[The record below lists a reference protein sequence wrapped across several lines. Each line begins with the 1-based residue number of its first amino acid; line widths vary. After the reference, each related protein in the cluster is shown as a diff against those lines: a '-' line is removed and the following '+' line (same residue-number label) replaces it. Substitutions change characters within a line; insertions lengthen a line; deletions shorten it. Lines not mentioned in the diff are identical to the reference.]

1 MKKKGTRLAVL
12 ASVGPYAAE
21 TLLLVVLPL
30 LYVCL
35 MSIMTRPSYGG
46 VEFTVSFNGYR
57 ALFEKAYLV
66 AIWNSVRMS
75 LVSTVIILLVSYPMA
90 YMLSR
95 CSRRVASNL
104 IILMMIPYFTNSLI
118 RLYSYITLFNTK
130 GILTGILTRL
140 GMTWSADFL
149 YSESAVVLGL
159 VYVCIPYAV
168 LPMYSSIERLDKAL
182 LEASYDLGAGRV
194 KTFFRITLPMTMPGV
209 YAAAIISFVPSIG
222 NYFVADVLGGSKTLL
237 IGNLIKDQFMSSRN
251 WPLGSALSVFLIAGT
266 MILVYLYARV
276 SRADVMEGGP
286 MNRVKKKSIGDKL
299 GVIYAVLLF
308 AFIYIPTVIVV
319 VYSFNQQPSN
329 KWWTGFTAEWYGKLF
344 RDAQLW
350 QSFSLSLKISLLST
364 LIVVI
369 IGTLGAMGLTRY
381 RFFGRNALTY
391 SVYLPMI
398 VPGVVFA
405 VPLMALLVL
414 MGLKKGFWAVV
425 LGNVILMLPY
435 MILTVRTRF
444 LGLDRSVEE
453 ASMDLGASGVETFFR
468 ITLPS
473 IVPGIFTGALLSFA
487 LTLDDVVMADFL
499 AGPNCLTF
507 PMKIYNSIRKGVSP
521 EINALET
528 IISGLIF
535 LGVAVY
541 LLLKGRQDRAAAK
554 IEPFHQTQTE
564 N

>member
-1 MKKKGTRLAVL
+1 M
-12 ASVGPYAAE
+12 
-21 TLLLVVLPL
+21 
-30 LYVCL
+30 
-35 MSIMTRPSYGG
+35 
-46 VEFTVSFNGYR
+46 EFTVSFNGYK

-130 GILTGILTRL
+130 GILTGILARL

-182 LEASYDLGAGRV
+182 LEASYDLGGGACQNVFQDHAAHDHARCVRRGHHLLCAVHRQLLRGGRAGRQQDAADRKPHQGSV
-194 KTFFRITLPMTMPGV
+194 HVLPQLAAGQRTVGVPDRGHHDPG
-209 YAAAIISFVPSIG
+209 ISVRPRQQG
-222 NYFVADVLGGSKTLL
+222 RRDG
-237 IGNLIKDQFMSSRN
+237 
-251 WPLGSALSVFLIAGT
+251 
-266 MILVYLYARV
+266 
-276 SRADVMEGGP
+276 GGP

-329 KWWTGFTAEWYGKLF
+329 KWWTGFTTEWYGKLF

-350 QSFSLSLKISLLST
+350 QSFGLSLKISLLST

-473 IVPGIFTGALLSFA
+473 IAPGIFTGALLSFA

-564 N
+564 S

>member
-1 MKKKGTRLAVL
+1 ML

-130 GILTGILTRL
+130 GILTGILDRL

-194 KTFFRITLPMTMPGV
+194 KTFFRITLPMTTPGV

-276 SRADVMEGGP
+276 SRADVMEGG
-286 MNRVKKKSIGDKL
+286 L
-299 GVIYAVLLF
+299 
-308 AFIYIPTVIVV
+308 
-319 VYSFNQQPSN
+319 
-329 KWWTGFTAEWYGKLF
+329 
-344 RDAQLW
+344 
-350 QSFSLSLKISLLST
+350 
-364 LIVVI
+364 
-369 IGTLGAMGLTRY
+369 
-381 RFFGRNALTY
+381 
-391 SVYLPMI
+391 
-398 VPGVVFA
+398 
-405 VPLMALLVL
+405 
-414 MGLKKGFWAVV
+414 
-425 LGNVILMLPY
+425 
-435 MILTVRTRF
+435 
-444 LGLDRSVEE
+444 
-453 ASMDLGASGVETFFR
+453 
-468 ITLPS
+468 
-473 IVPGIFTGALLSFA
+473 
-487 LTLDDVVMADFL
+487 
-499 AGPNCLTF
+499 
-507 PMKIYNSIRKGVSP
+507 
-521 EINALET
+521 
-528 IISGLIF
+528 
-535 LGVAVY
+535 
-541 LLLKGRQDRAAAK
+541 
-554 IEPFHQTQTE
+554 
-564 N
+564 

>member
-1 MKKKGTRLAVL
+1 MKRREKRLAVL

-130 GILTGILTRL
+130 GILTGILDRL

-182 LEASYDLGAGRV
+182 LEASYDLGVGRV

-276 SRADVMEGGP
+276 SRADVMEGG
-286 MNRVKKKSIGDKL
+286 L
-299 GVIYAVLLF
+299 
-308 AFIYIPTVIVV
+308 
-319 VYSFNQQPSN
+319 
-329 KWWTGFTAEWYGKLF
+329 
-344 RDAQLW
+344 
-350 QSFSLSLKISLLST
+350 
-364 LIVVI
+364 
-369 IGTLGAMGLTRY
+369 
-381 RFFGRNALTY
+381 
-391 SVYLPMI
+391 
-398 VPGVVFA
+398 
-405 VPLMALLVL
+405 
-414 MGLKKGFWAVV
+414 
-425 LGNVILMLPY
+425 
-435 MILTVRTRF
+435 
-444 LGLDRSVEE
+444 
-453 ASMDLGASGVETFFR
+453 
-468 ITLPS
+468 
-473 IVPGIFTGALLSFA
+473 
-487 LTLDDVVMADFL
+487 
-499 AGPNCLTF
+499 
-507 PMKIYNSIRKGVSP
+507 
-521 EINALET
+521 
-528 IISGLIF
+528 
-535 LGVAVY
+535 
-541 LLLKGRQDRAAAK
+541 
-554 IEPFHQTQTE
+554 
-564 N
+564 

>member
-1 MKKKGTRLAVL
+1 MKKKEKRLAVL

-130 GILTGILTRL
+130 GILTGILDRL

-168 LPMYSSIERLDKAL
+168 LPMYSSIERMDKAL
-182 LEASYDLGAGRV
+182 LEASYDLGVGRV

-276 SRADVMEGGP
+276 SRADVMEGG
-286 MNRVKKKSIGDKL
+286 L
-299 GVIYAVLLF
+299 
-308 AFIYIPTVIVV
+308 
-319 VYSFNQQPSN
+319 
-329 KWWTGFTAEWYGKLF
+329 
-344 RDAQLW
+344 
-350 QSFSLSLKISLLST
+350 
-364 LIVVI
+364 
-369 IGTLGAMGLTRY
+369 
-381 RFFGRNALTY
+381 
-391 SVYLPMI
+391 
-398 VPGVVFA
+398 
-405 VPLMALLVL
+405 
-414 MGLKKGFWAVV
+414 
-425 LGNVILMLPY
+425 
-435 MILTVRTRF
+435 
-444 LGLDRSVEE
+444 
-453 ASMDLGASGVETFFR
+453 
-468 ITLPS
+468 
-473 IVPGIFTGALLSFA
+473 
-487 LTLDDVVMADFL
+487 
-499 AGPNCLTF
+499 
-507 PMKIYNSIRKGVSP
+507 
-521 EINALET
+521 
-528 IISGLIF
+528 
-535 LGVAVY
+535 
-541 LLLKGRQDRAAAK
+541 
-554 IEPFHQTQTE
+554 
-564 N
+564 

>member
-1 MKKKGTRLAVL
+1 MKKKEKRLAML

-130 GILTGILTRL
+130 GILTGILDRL

-168 LPMYSSIERLDKAL
+168 LPMYSSIERMDKAL
-182 LEASYDLGAGRV
+182 LEASYDLGVGRV

-276 SRADVMEGGP
+276 SRADVMEGG
-286 MNRVKKKSIGDKL
+286 L
-299 GVIYAVLLF
+299 
-308 AFIYIPTVIVV
+308 
-319 VYSFNQQPSN
+319 
-329 KWWTGFTAEWYGKLF
+329 
-344 RDAQLW
+344 
-350 QSFSLSLKISLLST
+350 
-364 LIVVI
+364 
-369 IGTLGAMGLTRY
+369 
-381 RFFGRNALTY
+381 
-391 SVYLPMI
+391 
-398 VPGVVFA
+398 
-405 VPLMALLVL
+405 
-414 MGLKKGFWAVV
+414 
-425 LGNVILMLPY
+425 
-435 MILTVRTRF
+435 
-444 LGLDRSVEE
+444 
-453 ASMDLGASGVETFFR
+453 
-468 ITLPS
+468 
-473 IVPGIFTGALLSFA
+473 
-487 LTLDDVVMADFL
+487 
-499 AGPNCLTF
+499 
-507 PMKIYNSIRKGVSP
+507 
-521 EINALET
+521 
-528 IISGLIF
+528 
-535 LGVAVY
+535 
-541 LLLKGRQDRAAAK
+541 
-554 IEPFHQTQTE
+554 
-564 N
+564 

>member
-1 MKKKGTRLAVL
+1 MKKKGKRLAVL

-46 VEFTVSFNGYR
+46 VEFTVSYNGYK

-266 MILVYLYARV
+266 MILVYLYPRV
-276 SRADVMEGGP
+276 SRADVMEGG
-286 MNRVKKKSIGDKL
+286 L
-299 GVIYAVLLF
+299 
-308 AFIYIPTVIVV
+308 
-319 VYSFNQQPSN
+319 
-329 KWWTGFTAEWYGKLF
+329 
-344 RDAQLW
+344 
-350 QSFSLSLKISLLST
+350 
-364 LIVVI
+364 
-369 IGTLGAMGLTRY
+369 
-381 RFFGRNALTY
+381 
-391 SVYLPMI
+391 
-398 VPGVVFA
+398 
-405 VPLMALLVL
+405 
-414 MGLKKGFWAVV
+414 
-425 LGNVILMLPY
+425 
-435 MILTVRTRF
+435 
-444 LGLDRSVEE
+444 
-453 ASMDLGASGVETFFR
+453 
-468 ITLPS
+468 
-473 IVPGIFTGALLSFA
+473 
-487 LTLDDVVMADFL
+487 
-499 AGPNCLTF
+499 
-507 PMKIYNSIRKGVSP
+507 
-521 EINALET
+521 
-528 IISGLIF
+528 
-535 LGVAVY
+535 
-541 LLLKGRQDRAAAK
+541 
-554 IEPFHQTQTE
+554 
-564 N
+564 

>member
-1 MKKKGTRLAVL
+1 MKKKEKRLAVL

-46 VEFTVSFNGYR
+46 VEFTVSFNGYK

-118 RLYSYITLFNTK
+118 RLYSYITLLNTK
-130 GILTGILTRL
+130 GILTGILARL

-222 NYFVADVLGGSKTLL
+222 NYFMADVLGGSKTLL

-276 SRADVMEGGP
+276 SRADVMEGG
-286 MNRVKKKSIGDKL
+286 L
-299 GVIYAVLLF
+299 
-308 AFIYIPTVIVV
+308 
-319 VYSFNQQPSN
+319 
-329 KWWTGFTAEWYGKLF
+329 
-344 RDAQLW
+344 
-350 QSFSLSLKISLLST
+350 
-364 LIVVI
+364 
-369 IGTLGAMGLTRY
+369 
-381 RFFGRNALTY
+381 
-391 SVYLPMI
+391 
-398 VPGVVFA
+398 
-405 VPLMALLVL
+405 
-414 MGLKKGFWAVV
+414 
-425 LGNVILMLPY
+425 
-435 MILTVRTRF
+435 
-444 LGLDRSVEE
+444 
-453 ASMDLGASGVETFFR
+453 
-468 ITLPS
+468 
-473 IVPGIFTGALLSFA
+473 
-487 LTLDDVVMADFL
+487 
-499 AGPNCLTF
+499 
-507 PMKIYNSIRKGVSP
+507 
-521 EINALET
+521 
-528 IISGLIF
+528 
-535 LGVAVY
+535 
-541 LLLKGRQDRAAAK
+541 
-554 IEPFHQTQTE
+554 
-564 N
+564 

>member
-1 MKKKGTRLAVL
+1 MKKKEKRLAVL

-130 GILTGILTRL
+130 GILTGILARL

-209 YAAAIISFVPSIG
+209 YAAAII

-276 SRADVMEGGP
+276 SRADVMEGG
-286 MNRVKKKSIGDKL
+286 L
-299 GVIYAVLLF
+299 
-308 AFIYIPTVIVV
+308 
-319 VYSFNQQPSN
+319 
-329 KWWTGFTAEWYGKLF
+329 
-344 RDAQLW
+344 
-350 QSFSLSLKISLLST
+350 
-364 LIVVI
+364 
-369 IGTLGAMGLTRY
+369 
-381 RFFGRNALTY
+381 
-391 SVYLPMI
+391 
-398 VPGVVFA
+398 
-405 VPLMALLVL
+405 
-414 MGLKKGFWAVV
+414 
-425 LGNVILMLPY
+425 
-435 MILTVRTRF
+435 
-444 LGLDRSVEE
+444 
-453 ASMDLGASGVETFFR
+453 
-468 ITLPS
+468 
-473 IVPGIFTGALLSFA
+473 
-487 LTLDDVVMADFL
+487 
-499 AGPNCLTF
+499 
-507 PMKIYNSIRKGVSP
+507 
-521 EINALET
+521 
-528 IISGLIF
+528 
-535 LGVAVY
+535 
-541 LLLKGRQDRAAAK
+541 
-554 IEPFHQTQTE
+554 
-564 N
+564 

>member
-140 GMTWSADFL
+140 GMTWSTDFL

-276 SRADVMEGGP
+276 SRADVMEGG
-286 MNRVKKKSIGDKL
+286 L
-299 GVIYAVLLF
+299 
-308 AFIYIPTVIVV
+308 
-319 VYSFNQQPSN
+319 
-329 KWWTGFTAEWYGKLF
+329 
-344 RDAQLW
+344 
-350 QSFSLSLKISLLST
+350 
-364 LIVVI
+364 
-369 IGTLGAMGLTRY
+369 
-381 RFFGRNALTY
+381 
-391 SVYLPMI
+391 
-398 VPGVVFA
+398 
-405 VPLMALLVL
+405 
-414 MGLKKGFWAVV
+414 
-425 LGNVILMLPY
+425 
-435 MILTVRTRF
+435 
-444 LGLDRSVEE
+444 
-453 ASMDLGASGVETFFR
+453 
-468 ITLPS
+468 
-473 IVPGIFTGALLSFA
+473 
-487 LTLDDVVMADFL
+487 
-499 AGPNCLTF
+499 
-507 PMKIYNSIRKGVSP
+507 
-521 EINALET
+521 
-528 IISGLIF
+528 
-535 LGVAVY
+535 
-541 LLLKGRQDRAAAK
+541 
-554 IEPFHQTQTE
+554 
-564 N
+564 

>member
-1 MKKKGTRLAVL
+1 MKEKEKRLAVL

-130 GILTGILTRL
+130 GILTGILDRL

-168 LPMYSSIERLDKAL
+168 QPMYSSIERMDKAL

-276 SRADVMEGGP
+276 SRADVMEGG
-286 MNRVKKKSIGDKL
+286 L
-299 GVIYAVLLF
+299 
-308 AFIYIPTVIVV
+308 
-319 VYSFNQQPSN
+319 
-329 KWWTGFTAEWYGKLF
+329 
-344 RDAQLW
+344 
-350 QSFSLSLKISLLST
+350 
-364 LIVVI
+364 
-369 IGTLGAMGLTRY
+369 
-381 RFFGRNALTY
+381 
-391 SVYLPMI
+391 
-398 VPGVVFA
+398 
-405 VPLMALLVL
+405 
-414 MGLKKGFWAVV
+414 
-425 LGNVILMLPY
+425 
-435 MILTVRTRF
+435 
-444 LGLDRSVEE
+444 
-453 ASMDLGASGVETFFR
+453 
-468 ITLPS
+468 
-473 IVPGIFTGALLSFA
+473 
-487 LTLDDVVMADFL
+487 
-499 AGPNCLTF
+499 
-507 PMKIYNSIRKGVSP
+507 
-521 EINALET
+521 
-528 IISGLIF
+528 
-535 LGVAVY
+535 
-541 LLLKGRQDRAAAK
+541 
-554 IEPFHQTQTE
+554 
-564 N
+564 

>member
-237 IGNLIKDQFMSSRN
+237 IGNLIKDQFMASRN

-276 SRADVMEGGP
+276 SRADVMEGG
-286 MNRVKKKSIGDKL
+286 L
-299 GVIYAVLLF
+299 
-308 AFIYIPTVIVV
+308 
-319 VYSFNQQPSN
+319 
-329 KWWTGFTAEWYGKLF
+329 
-344 RDAQLW
+344 
-350 QSFSLSLKISLLST
+350 
-364 LIVVI
+364 
-369 IGTLGAMGLTRY
+369 
-381 RFFGRNALTY
+381 
-391 SVYLPMI
+391 
-398 VPGVVFA
+398 
-405 VPLMALLVL
+405 
-414 MGLKKGFWAVV
+414 
-425 LGNVILMLPY
+425 
-435 MILTVRTRF
+435 
-444 LGLDRSVEE
+444 
-453 ASMDLGASGVETFFR
+453 
-468 ITLPS
+468 
-473 IVPGIFTGALLSFA
+473 
-487 LTLDDVVMADFL
+487 
-499 AGPNCLTF
+499 
-507 PMKIYNSIRKGVSP
+507 
-521 EINALET
+521 
-528 IISGLIF
+528 
-535 LGVAVY
+535 
-541 LLLKGRQDRAAAK
+541 
-554 IEPFHQTQTE
+554 
-564 N
+564 

>member
-1 MKKKGTRLAVL
+1 MKKKEKSLAGL

-130 GILTGILTRL
+130 GILTGILDRL

-276 SRADVMEGGP
+276 SRADVMEGG
-286 MNRVKKKSIGDKL
+286 L
-299 GVIYAVLLF
+299 
-308 AFIYIPTVIVV
+308 
-319 VYSFNQQPSN
+319 
-329 KWWTGFTAEWYGKLF
+329 
-344 RDAQLW
+344 
-350 QSFSLSLKISLLST
+350 
-364 LIVVI
+364 
-369 IGTLGAMGLTRY
+369 
-381 RFFGRNALTY
+381 
-391 SVYLPMI
+391 
-398 VPGVVFA
+398 
-405 VPLMALLVL
+405 
-414 MGLKKGFWAVV
+414 
-425 LGNVILMLPY
+425 
-435 MILTVRTRF
+435 
-444 LGLDRSVEE
+444 
-453 ASMDLGASGVETFFR
+453 
-468 ITLPS
+468 
-473 IVPGIFTGALLSFA
+473 
-487 LTLDDVVMADFL
+487 
-499 AGPNCLTF
+499 
-507 PMKIYNSIRKGVSP
+507 
-521 EINALET
+521 
-528 IISGLIF
+528 
-535 LGVAVY
+535 
-541 LLLKGRQDRAAAK
+541 
-554 IEPFHQTQTE
+554 
-564 N
+564 

>member
-1 MKKKGTRLAVL
+1 M
-12 ASVGPYAAE
+12 
-21 TLLLVVLPL
+21 
-30 LYVCL
+30 
-35 MSIMTRPSYGG
+35 
-46 VEFTVSFNGYR
+46 EFTVSFNGYR

-276 SRADVMEGGP
+276 SRADVMEGG
-286 MNRVKKKSIGDKL
+286 L
-299 GVIYAVLLF
+299 
-308 AFIYIPTVIVV
+308 
-319 VYSFNQQPSN
+319 
-329 KWWTGFTAEWYGKLF
+329 
-344 RDAQLW
+344 
-350 QSFSLSLKISLLST
+350 
-364 LIVVI
+364 
-369 IGTLGAMGLTRY
+369 
-381 RFFGRNALTY
+381 
-391 SVYLPMI
+391 
-398 VPGVVFA
+398 
-405 VPLMALLVL
+405 
-414 MGLKKGFWAVV
+414 
-425 LGNVILMLPY
+425 
-435 MILTVRTRF
+435 
-444 LGLDRSVEE
+444 
-453 ASMDLGASGVETFFR
+453 
-468 ITLPS
+468 
-473 IVPGIFTGALLSFA
+473 
-487 LTLDDVVMADFL
+487 
-499 AGPNCLTF
+499 
-507 PMKIYNSIRKGVSP
+507 
-521 EINALET
+521 
-528 IISGLIF
+528 
-535 LGVAVY
+535 
-541 LLLKGRQDRAAAK
+541 
-554 IEPFHQTQTE
+554 
-564 N
+564 

>member
-21 TLLLVVLPL
+21 MLLLVVLPL

-46 VEFTVSFNGYR
+46 VEFTVSFNGYK

-66 AIWNSVRMS
+66 AIWNSVRM
-75 LVSTVIILLVSYPMA
+75 VSYPMA

-276 SRADVMEGGP
+276 SRADVMEGG
-286 MNRVKKKSIGDKL
+286 L
-299 GVIYAVLLF
+299 
-308 AFIYIPTVIVV
+308 
-319 VYSFNQQPSN
+319 
-329 KWWTGFTAEWYGKLF
+329 
-344 RDAQLW
+344 
-350 QSFSLSLKISLLST
+350 
-364 LIVVI
+364 
-369 IGTLGAMGLTRY
+369 
-381 RFFGRNALTY
+381 
-391 SVYLPMI
+391 
-398 VPGVVFA
+398 
-405 VPLMALLVL
+405 
-414 MGLKKGFWAVV
+414 
-425 LGNVILMLPY
+425 
-435 MILTVRTRF
+435 
-444 LGLDRSVEE
+444 
-453 ASMDLGASGVETFFR
+453 
-468 ITLPS
+468 
-473 IVPGIFTGALLSFA
+473 
-487 LTLDDVVMADFL
+487 
-499 AGPNCLTF
+499 
-507 PMKIYNSIRKGVSP
+507 
-521 EINALET
+521 
-528 IISGLIF
+528 
-535 LGVAVY
+535 
-541 LLLKGRQDRAAAK
+541 
-554 IEPFHQTQTE
+554 
-564 N
+564 

>member
-46 VEFTVSFNGYR
+46 VEFTVSFNGYK
-57 ALFEKAYLV
+57 AMFEKAYLV

-130 GILTGILTRL
+130 GILTGILDRL

-168 LPMYSSIERLDKAL
+168 LPMCSSIERLDKAL

-276 SRADVMEGGP
+276 SRADVMEGG
-286 MNRVKKKSIGDKL
+286 L
-299 GVIYAVLLF
+299 
-308 AFIYIPTVIVV
+308 
-319 VYSFNQQPSN
+319 
-329 KWWTGFTAEWYGKLF
+329 
-344 RDAQLW
+344 
-350 QSFSLSLKISLLST
+350 
-364 LIVVI
+364 
-369 IGTLGAMGLTRY
+369 
-381 RFFGRNALTY
+381 
-391 SVYLPMI
+391 
-398 VPGVVFA
+398 
-405 VPLMALLVL
+405 
-414 MGLKKGFWAVV
+414 
-425 LGNVILMLPY
+425 
-435 MILTVRTRF
+435 
-444 LGLDRSVEE
+444 
-453 ASMDLGASGVETFFR
+453 
-468 ITLPS
+468 
-473 IVPGIFTGALLSFA
+473 
-487 LTLDDVVMADFL
+487 
-499 AGPNCLTF
+499 
-507 PMKIYNSIRKGVSP
+507 
-521 EINALET
+521 
-528 IISGLIF
+528 
-535 LGVAVY
+535 
-541 LLLKGRQDRAAAK
+541 
-554 IEPFHQTQTE
+554 
-564 N
+564 

>member
-46 VEFTVSFNGYR
+46 VEFTVSFNGYK

-90 YMLSR
+90 YTLSR

-130 GILTGILTRL
+130 GILTGILDRL

-276 SRADVMEGGP
+276 SRADVMEGG
-286 MNRVKKKSIGDKL
+286 L
-299 GVIYAVLLF
+299 
-308 AFIYIPTVIVV
+308 
-319 VYSFNQQPSN
+319 
-329 KWWTGFTAEWYGKLF
+329 
-344 RDAQLW
+344 
-350 QSFSLSLKISLLST
+350 
-364 LIVVI
+364 
-369 IGTLGAMGLTRY
+369 
-381 RFFGRNALTY
+381 
-391 SVYLPMI
+391 
-398 VPGVVFA
+398 
-405 VPLMALLVL
+405 
-414 MGLKKGFWAVV
+414 
-425 LGNVILMLPY
+425 
-435 MILTVRTRF
+435 
-444 LGLDRSVEE
+444 
-453 ASMDLGASGVETFFR
+453 
-468 ITLPS
+468 
-473 IVPGIFTGALLSFA
+473 
-487 LTLDDVVMADFL
+487 
-499 AGPNCLTF
+499 
-507 PMKIYNSIRKGVSP
+507 
-521 EINALET
+521 
-528 IISGLIF
+528 
-535 LGVAVY
+535 
-541 LLLKGRQDRAAAK
+541 
-554 IEPFHQTQTE
+554 
-564 N
+564 

>member
-1 MKKKGTRLAVL
+1 M
-12 ASVGPYAAE
+12 PDE
-21 TLLLVVLPL
+21 HHD
-30 LYVCL
+30 
-35 MSIMTRPSYGG
+35 RPSYGG
-46 VEFTVSFNGYR
+46 VEFTVSFNGYK

-251 WPLGSALSVFLIAGT
+251 WPLGSALSVFLVAGT

-276 SRADVMEGGP
+276 SRADVMEGG
-286 MNRVKKKSIGDKL
+286 L
-299 GVIYAVLLF
+299 
-308 AFIYIPTVIVV
+308 
-319 VYSFNQQPSN
+319 
-329 KWWTGFTAEWYGKLF
+329 
-344 RDAQLW
+344 
-350 QSFSLSLKISLLST
+350 
-364 LIVVI
+364 
-369 IGTLGAMGLTRY
+369 
-381 RFFGRNALTY
+381 
-391 SVYLPMI
+391 
-398 VPGVVFA
+398 
-405 VPLMALLVL
+405 
-414 MGLKKGFWAVV
+414 
-425 LGNVILMLPY
+425 
-435 MILTVRTRF
+435 
-444 LGLDRSVEE
+444 
-453 ASMDLGASGVETFFR
+453 
-468 ITLPS
+468 
-473 IVPGIFTGALLSFA
+473 
-487 LTLDDVVMADFL
+487 
-499 AGPNCLTF
+499 
-507 PMKIYNSIRKGVSP
+507 
-521 EINALET
+521 
-528 IISGLIF
+528 
-535 LGVAVY
+535 
-541 LLLKGRQDRAAAK
+541 
-554 IEPFHQTQTE
+554 
-564 N
+564 

>member
-1 MKKKGTRLAVL
+1 MKKKEKRLAVL

-130 GILTGILTRL
+130 GILTGILDRL

-168 LPMYSSIERLDKAL
+168 LPMYSSIERMDKAL
-182 LEASYDLGAGRV
+182 LEASYDLGVGRV

-266 MILVYLYARV
+266 MILVYLYVRV
-276 SRADVMEGGP
+276 SRADVMEGG
-286 MNRVKKKSIGDKL
+286 L
-299 GVIYAVLLF
+299 
-308 AFIYIPTVIVV
+308 
-319 VYSFNQQPSN
+319 
-329 KWWTGFTAEWYGKLF
+329 
-344 RDAQLW
+344 
-350 QSFSLSLKISLLST
+350 
-364 LIVVI
+364 
-369 IGTLGAMGLTRY
+369 
-381 RFFGRNALTY
+381 
-391 SVYLPMI
+391 
-398 VPGVVFA
+398 
-405 VPLMALLVL
+405 
-414 MGLKKGFWAVV
+414 
-425 LGNVILMLPY
+425 
-435 MILTVRTRF
+435 
-444 LGLDRSVEE
+444 
-453 ASMDLGASGVETFFR
+453 
-468 ITLPS
+468 
-473 IVPGIFTGALLSFA
+473 
-487 LTLDDVVMADFL
+487 
-499 AGPNCLTF
+499 
-507 PMKIYNSIRKGVSP
+507 
-521 EINALET
+521 
-528 IISGLIF
+528 
-535 LGVAVY
+535 
-541 LLLKGRQDRAAAK
+541 
-554 IEPFHQTQTE
+554 
-564 N
+564 

>member
-46 VEFTVSFNGYR
+46 VEFTVSFNGYK

-66 AIWNSVRMS
+66 AIWSSVRMS

-130 GILTGILTRL
+130 GILTGILDRL

-276 SRADVMEGGP
+276 SRADVMEGG
-286 MNRVKKKSIGDKL
+286 L
-299 GVIYAVLLF
+299 
-308 AFIYIPTVIVV
+308 
-319 VYSFNQQPSN
+319 
-329 KWWTGFTAEWYGKLF
+329 
-344 RDAQLW
+344 
-350 QSFSLSLKISLLST
+350 
-364 LIVVI
+364 
-369 IGTLGAMGLTRY
+369 
-381 RFFGRNALTY
+381 
-391 SVYLPMI
+391 
-398 VPGVVFA
+398 
-405 VPLMALLVL
+405 
-414 MGLKKGFWAVV
+414 
-425 LGNVILMLPY
+425 
-435 MILTVRTRF
+435 
-444 LGLDRSVEE
+444 
-453 ASMDLGASGVETFFR
+453 
-468 ITLPS
+468 
-473 IVPGIFTGALLSFA
+473 
-487 LTLDDVVMADFL
+487 
-499 AGPNCLTF
+499 
-507 PMKIYNSIRKGVSP
+507 
-521 EINALET
+521 
-528 IISGLIF
+528 
-535 LGVAVY
+535 
-541 LLLKGRQDRAAAK
+541 
-554 IEPFHQTQTE
+554 
-564 N
+564 

>member
-46 VEFTVSFNGYR
+46 VEFTVSFNGYK
-57 ALFEKAYLV
+57 AMFEKAYLV

-130 GILTGILTRL
+130 GILTGILDRL

-222 NYFVADVLGGSKTLL
+222 NNFVADVLGGSKTLL

-276 SRADVMEGGP
+276 SRADVMEGG
-286 MNRVKKKSIGDKL
+286 L
-299 GVIYAVLLF
+299 
-308 AFIYIPTVIVV
+308 
-319 VYSFNQQPSN
+319 
-329 KWWTGFTAEWYGKLF
+329 
-344 RDAQLW
+344 
-350 QSFSLSLKISLLST
+350 
-364 LIVVI
+364 
-369 IGTLGAMGLTRY
+369 
-381 RFFGRNALTY
+381 
-391 SVYLPMI
+391 
-398 VPGVVFA
+398 
-405 VPLMALLVL
+405 
-414 MGLKKGFWAVV
+414 
-425 LGNVILMLPY
+425 
-435 MILTVRTRF
+435 
-444 LGLDRSVEE
+444 
-453 ASMDLGASGVETFFR
+453 
-468 ITLPS
+468 
-473 IVPGIFTGALLSFA
+473 
-487 LTLDDVVMADFL
+487 
-499 AGPNCLTF
+499 
-507 PMKIYNSIRKGVSP
+507 
-521 EINALET
+521 
-528 IISGLIF
+528 
-535 LGVAVY
+535 
-541 LLLKGRQDRAAAK
+541 
-554 IEPFHQTQTE
+554 
-564 N
+564 

>member
-1 MKKKGTRLAVL
+1 MKKKEKRLAVL

-104 IILMMIPYFTNSLI
+104 IILMMVPYFTNSLI

-130 GILTGILTRL
+130 GILTGILDRL

-168 LPMYSSIERLDKAL
+168 LPMYSSIERMDKAL
-182 LEASYDLGAGRV
+182 LEASYDLGVGRV

-276 SRADVMEGGP
+276 SRADVMEGG
-286 MNRVKKKSIGDKL
+286 L
-299 GVIYAVLLF
+299 
-308 AFIYIPTVIVV
+308 
-319 VYSFNQQPSN
+319 
-329 KWWTGFTAEWYGKLF
+329 
-344 RDAQLW
+344 
-350 QSFSLSLKISLLST
+350 
-364 LIVVI
+364 
-369 IGTLGAMGLTRY
+369 
-381 RFFGRNALTY
+381 
-391 SVYLPMI
+391 
-398 VPGVVFA
+398 
-405 VPLMALLVL
+405 
-414 MGLKKGFWAVV
+414 
-425 LGNVILMLPY
+425 
-435 MILTVRTRF
+435 
-444 LGLDRSVEE
+444 
-453 ASMDLGASGVETFFR
+453 
-468 ITLPS
+468 
-473 IVPGIFTGALLSFA
+473 
-487 LTLDDVVMADFL
+487 
-499 AGPNCLTF
+499 
-507 PMKIYNSIRKGVSP
+507 
-521 EINALET
+521 
-528 IISGLIF
+528 
-535 LGVAVY
+535 
-541 LLLKGRQDRAAAK
+541 
-554 IEPFHQTQTE
+554 
-564 N
+564 

>member
-1 MKKKGTRLAVL
+1 MKKKEKRLAVM

-118 RLYSYITLFNTK
+118 RLYSYIALFNTK
-130 GILTGILTRL
+130 GILTGILDRL

-276 SRADVMEGGP
+276 SRADVMEGG
-286 MNRVKKKSIGDKL
+286 L
-299 GVIYAVLLF
+299 
-308 AFIYIPTVIVV
+308 
-319 VYSFNQQPSN
+319 
-329 KWWTGFTAEWYGKLF
+329 
-344 RDAQLW
+344 
-350 QSFSLSLKISLLST
+350 
-364 LIVVI
+364 
-369 IGTLGAMGLTRY
+369 
-381 RFFGRNALTY
+381 
-391 SVYLPMI
+391 
-398 VPGVVFA
+398 
-405 VPLMALLVL
+405 
-414 MGLKKGFWAVV
+414 
-425 LGNVILMLPY
+425 
-435 MILTVRTRF
+435 
-444 LGLDRSVEE
+444 
-453 ASMDLGASGVETFFR
+453 
-468 ITLPS
+468 
-473 IVPGIFTGALLSFA
+473 
-487 LTLDDVVMADFL
+487 
-499 AGPNCLTF
+499 
-507 PMKIYNSIRKGVSP
+507 
-521 EINALET
+521 
-528 IISGLIF
+528 
-535 LGVAVY
+535 
-541 LLLKGRQDRAAAK
+541 
-554 IEPFHQTQTE
+554 
-564 N
+564 

>member
-1 MKKKGTRLAVL
+1 MTKKEKRLAVL

-130 GILTGILTRL
+130 GILTGILDRL

-182 LEASYDLGAGRV
+182 LEASYDRGAGRV
-194 KTFFRITLPMTMPGV
+194 KTFFRITLPITMPGV

-266 MILVYLYARV
+266 KILVYLYARV
-276 SRADVMEGGP
+276 SRADVMEGG
-286 MNRVKKKSIGDKL
+286 L
-299 GVIYAVLLF
+299 
-308 AFIYIPTVIVV
+308 
-319 VYSFNQQPSN
+319 
-329 KWWTGFTAEWYGKLF
+329 
-344 RDAQLW
+344 
-350 QSFSLSLKISLLST
+350 
-364 LIVVI
+364 
-369 IGTLGAMGLTRY
+369 
-381 RFFGRNALTY
+381 
-391 SVYLPMI
+391 
-398 VPGVVFA
+398 
-405 VPLMALLVL
+405 
-414 MGLKKGFWAVV
+414 
-425 LGNVILMLPY
+425 
-435 MILTVRTRF
+435 
-444 LGLDRSVEE
+444 
-453 ASMDLGASGVETFFR
+453 
-468 ITLPS
+468 
-473 IVPGIFTGALLSFA
+473 
-487 LTLDDVVMADFL
+487 
-499 AGPNCLTF
+499 
-507 PMKIYNSIRKGVSP
+507 
-521 EINALET
+521 
-528 IISGLIF
+528 
-535 LGVAVY
+535 
-541 LLLKGRQDRAAAK
+541 
-554 IEPFHQTQTE
+554 
-564 N
+564 

>member
-104 IILMMIPYFTNSLI
+104 VILMMIPYFTNSLI

-276 SRADVMEGGP
+276 SRADVMEGG
-286 MNRVKKKSIGDKL
+286 L
-299 GVIYAVLLF
+299 
-308 AFIYIPTVIVV
+308 
-319 VYSFNQQPSN
+319 
-329 KWWTGFTAEWYGKLF
+329 
-344 RDAQLW
+344 
-350 QSFSLSLKISLLST
+350 
-364 LIVVI
+364 
-369 IGTLGAMGLTRY
+369 
-381 RFFGRNALTY
+381 
-391 SVYLPMI
+391 
-398 VPGVVFA
+398 
-405 VPLMALLVL
+405 
-414 MGLKKGFWAVV
+414 
-425 LGNVILMLPY
+425 
-435 MILTVRTRF
+435 
-444 LGLDRSVEE
+444 
-453 ASMDLGASGVETFFR
+453 
-468 ITLPS
+468 
-473 IVPGIFTGALLSFA
+473 
-487 LTLDDVVMADFL
+487 
-499 AGPNCLTF
+499 
-507 PMKIYNSIRKGVSP
+507 
-521 EINALET
+521 
-528 IISGLIF
+528 
-535 LGVAVY
+535 
-541 LLLKGRQDRAAAK
+541 
-554 IEPFHQTQTE
+554 
-564 N
+564 

>member
-1 MKKKGTRLAVL
+1 MKKKGKRLAVL

-46 VEFTVSFNGYR
+46 VEFTVSFNGYK

-140 GMTWSADFL
+140 RMTWSADFL

-237 IGNLIKDQFMSSRN
+237 IGNLIKDQFMSFRN

-276 SRADVMEGGP
+276 SRADVMEGG
-286 MNRVKKKSIGDKL
+286 L
-299 GVIYAVLLF
+299 
-308 AFIYIPTVIVV
+308 
-319 VYSFNQQPSN
+319 
-329 KWWTGFTAEWYGKLF
+329 
-344 RDAQLW
+344 
-350 QSFSLSLKISLLST
+350 
-364 LIVVI
+364 
-369 IGTLGAMGLTRY
+369 
-381 RFFGRNALTY
+381 
-391 SVYLPMI
+391 
-398 VPGVVFA
+398 
-405 VPLMALLVL
+405 
-414 MGLKKGFWAVV
+414 
-425 LGNVILMLPY
+425 
-435 MILTVRTRF
+435 
-444 LGLDRSVEE
+444 
-453 ASMDLGASGVETFFR
+453 
-468 ITLPS
+468 
-473 IVPGIFTGALLSFA
+473 
-487 LTLDDVVMADFL
+487 
-499 AGPNCLTF
+499 
-507 PMKIYNSIRKGVSP
+507 
-521 EINALET
+521 
-528 IISGLIF
+528 
-535 LGVAVY
+535 
-541 LLLKGRQDRAAAK
+541 
-554 IEPFHQTQTE
+554 
-564 N
+564 

>member
-46 VEFTVSFNGYR
+46 VEFTVSFNGYK

-140 GMTWSADFL
+140 GMAWSTDFL

-276 SRADVMEGGP
+276 SRADVMEGG
-286 MNRVKKKSIGDKL
+286 L
-299 GVIYAVLLF
+299 
-308 AFIYIPTVIVV
+308 
-319 VYSFNQQPSN
+319 
-329 KWWTGFTAEWYGKLF
+329 
-344 RDAQLW
+344 
-350 QSFSLSLKISLLST
+350 
-364 LIVVI
+364 
-369 IGTLGAMGLTRY
+369 
-381 RFFGRNALTY
+381 
-391 SVYLPMI
+391 
-398 VPGVVFA
+398 
-405 VPLMALLVL
+405 
-414 MGLKKGFWAVV
+414 
-425 LGNVILMLPY
+425 
-435 MILTVRTRF
+435 
-444 LGLDRSVEE
+444 
-453 ASMDLGASGVETFFR
+453 
-468 ITLPS
+468 
-473 IVPGIFTGALLSFA
+473 
-487 LTLDDVVMADFL
+487 
-499 AGPNCLTF
+499 
-507 PMKIYNSIRKGVSP
+507 
-521 EINALET
+521 
-528 IISGLIF
+528 
-535 LGVAVY
+535 
-541 LLLKGRQDRAAAK
+541 
-554 IEPFHQTQTE
+554 
-564 N
+564 

>member
-35 MSIMTRPSYGG
+35 MSIMTRLSYGG

-276 SRADVMEGGP
+276 SRADVMEGG
-286 MNRVKKKSIGDKL
+286 L
-299 GVIYAVLLF
+299 
-308 AFIYIPTVIVV
+308 
-319 VYSFNQQPSN
+319 
-329 KWWTGFTAEWYGKLF
+329 
-344 RDAQLW
+344 
-350 QSFSLSLKISLLST
+350 
-364 LIVVI
+364 
-369 IGTLGAMGLTRY
+369 
-381 RFFGRNALTY
+381 
-391 SVYLPMI
+391 
-398 VPGVVFA
+398 
-405 VPLMALLVL
+405 
-414 MGLKKGFWAVV
+414 
-425 LGNVILMLPY
+425 
-435 MILTVRTRF
+435 
-444 LGLDRSVEE
+444 
-453 ASMDLGASGVETFFR
+453 
-468 ITLPS
+468 
-473 IVPGIFTGALLSFA
+473 
-487 LTLDDVVMADFL
+487 
-499 AGPNCLTF
+499 
-507 PMKIYNSIRKGVSP
+507 
-521 EINALET
+521 
-528 IISGLIF
+528 
-535 LGVAVY
+535 
-541 LLLKGRQDRAAAK
+541 
-554 IEPFHQTQTE
+554 
-564 N
+564 